1 MNWLREVRRRLRM
14 LMHGRQFDADLE
26 EEMQLHLELRQ
37 QEHLASGMTAD
48 SARAAARRRFG
59 NVTALREKSHMAWG
73 WEWFEHLARDIRH
86 SLRMLGKSR
95 GFTIVVVLTLALG
108 IGANT
113 AIFSVVYSAL
123 LRPLPYREPGKLFH
137 LGESRSQADNSTNG
151 AQASYPDY
159 LDWKHTAKSIQ
170 SFAAYSGDAFTLAA
184 NGEPKNTFAAQVT
197 PSFFST
203 LGVKPALGRDF
214 LDDEMQPDGPH
225 VTILTDG
232 FWRTE
237 FGADPNIIG
246 RVIHLDGKP
255 ATIVGVLP
263 RGFEF
268 ATANSAPLWVPIH
281 QTGDL
286 ITRRS
291 LHWLT
296 VVGRLAPG
304 VSPDQAHAEMQS
316 ISAQLSREYP
326 KENGSISFVMESL
339 MEQIVGKVR
348 PILLILLGAVGFV
361 LLITCANVANLLMTR
376 SIGRRKEFAVRSALG
391 ASRASLLSQLLTE
404 SLLLSFVGA
413 AIGLVGAHWGVNLLV
428 AAIPESQLQAMPY
441 LRNAGINLAVLLF
454 LSGVTVLTGVLF
466 GLAPG
471 LDASR
476 TSLNDVLKYASRGG
490 TSAGHARLRN
500 TLVIAEISISLV
512 LLVGAGLLLKS
523 LHALLGQDPG
533 FNLHNVLTFSV
544 NLPDYSYPV
553 EKTPP
558 YYSAAAVRFDH
569 EFTGRLRS
577 VPGILDVGQASGI
590 PATGGSGTI
599 RFVVE
604 GRPTAIGQED
614 ECQIIAVSTGYFSSL
629 KIPLSDGRFFSA
641 SDAHDAPSVVVVS
654 RAFVKAYFPGE
665 NPVGKRVRFT
675 FSAQNPF
682 LQIVGVAGDT
692 ASIDLAAS
700 PPAIIY
706 TPNDQGP
713 STFLSYMVRTAG
725 EPVAFVGAARAAL
738 QRMDS
743 QLSLIQPQSLEEVA
757 NQSPSV
763 FLRRYPSYIIGCFAA
778 LALILAVVGLY
789 GLISHRVLQRTREI
803 GIRVALGAQRRDI
816 MRMVLRQGIRATLA
830 GVGIGVVAGLALTR
844 LLSSLL
850 YGVTP
855 GDWLTFLS
863 VALLLLAV
871 AIAACSI
878 PARRAMRVEPIVA
891 LRYE

>member
-1 MNWLREVRRRLRM
+1 M
-14 LMHGRQFDADLE
+14 LGT
-26 EEMQLHLELRQ
+26 LRQ
-37 QEHLASGMTAD
+37 NLRYAV
-48 SARAAARRRFG
+48 RALW
-59 NVTALREKSHMAWG
+59 NSP
-73 WEWFEHLARDIRH
+73 
-86 SLRMLGKSR
+86 
-95 GFTIVVVLTLALG
+95 GFTLVVVLTLALG

-123 LRPLPYREPGKLFH
+123 LHPLPYRDPGKLFH
-137 LGESRSQADNSTNG
+137 LGESRSQSDNSANG

-159 LDWKHTAKSIQ
+159 LDWKRSAKSIQ
-170 SFAAYSGDAFTLAA
+170 SFAGYSGDAFTLSA

-214 LDDEMQPDGPH
+214 LDGEMREDGPP

-237 FGADPNIIG
+237 FGADPKVIG

-263 RGFEF
+263 RDFEF
-268 ATANSAPLWVPIH
+268 APARSVPLWVPIH
-281 QTGDL
+281 QSGDP

-291 LHWLT
+291 LRWLS
-296 VVGRLAPG
+296 VLGRLAPG
-304 VSPDQAHAEMQS
+304 ISPDQVRAEMQS
-316 ISAQLSREYP
+316 INAQLAHAYP
-326 KENGSISFVMESL
+326 KENSSTFFVMESL
-339 MEQIVGKVR
+339 TEQIVGKVR

-361 LLITCANVANLLMTR
+361 LLITCANVANLVMTR

-391 ASRASLLSQLLTE
+391 ASRASLFSQLLTE
-404 SLLLSFVGA
+404 SLLLSFIGA
-413 AIGLVGAHWGVNLLV
+413 AVGLLGAQWGVNLLV
-428 AAIPESQLQAMPY
+428 AAIPESQLQSMPY
-441 LRNAGINLAVLLF
+441 LRDTGMNLPVLLF
-454 LSGVTVLTGVLF
+454 LGGVTVLTGILF

-476 TSLNDVLKYASRGG
+476 TSLHDVLKDESRGG

-544 NLPDYSYPV
+544 NLPDSSYPSD
-553 EKTPP
+553 KTPP

-569 EFTGRLRS
+569 EFTQRLRS
-577 VPGILDVGQASGI
+577 LPGVLDVGQTSGI
-590 PATGGSGTI
+590 PASGGSGTI

-604 GRPTAIGQED
+604 GRPTATGQED
-614 ECQIIAVSTGYFSSL
+614 ECQIITVSTGYFSSL
-629 KIPLSDGRFFSA
+629 KIPLADGRFFNA
-641 SDAHDAPSVVVVS
+641 RDVQGAPDVVVVS
-654 RAFVKAYFPGE
+654 RAFAKAYFPGE
-665 NPVGKRVRFT
+665 NPVGKRIRFT
-675 FSAQNPF
+675 YSAQNPF
-682 LQIVGVAGDT
+682 LQIVGVAADT
-692 ASIDLAAS
+692 ASIDLAA
-700 PPAIIY
+700 PPPPIIY
-706 TPNDQGP
+706 APNDQGP
-713 STFLSYMVRTAG
+713 STYLSFMVRTGG
-725 EPVAFVGAARAAL
+725 EPDAFVGAARAAL
-738 QRMDS
+738 QEMDP
-743 QLSLIQPQSLEEVA
+743 QLPLIQPQSLEQIA

-763 FLRRYPSYIIGCFAA
+763 FLRRYPSYLIGSLAA
-778 LALILAVVGLY
+778 LALALAVVGLY
-789 GLISHRVLQRTREI
+789 GLISHMVLQRTREI

-816 MRMVLRQGIRATLA
+816 LRMVLRQGIRATVA
-830 GVGIGVVAGLALTR
+830 GVAIGVVAGLALTR
-844 LLSSLL
+844 LLRSLL

-863 VALLLLAV
+863 VAVLLLVV
-871 AIAACSI
+871 ALAACSI
-878 PARRAMRVEPIVA
+878 PARRATRVDPIVA

>member
-1 MNWLREVRRRLRM
+1 MGTLTQNLRYAVR
-14 LMHGRQFDADLE
+14 
-26 EEMQLHLELRQ
+26 
-37 QEHLASGMTAD
+37 
-48 SARAAARRRFG
+48 
-59 NVTALREKSHMAWG
+59 ALWNSP
-73 WEWFEHLARDIRH
+73 
-86 SLRMLGKSR
+86 
-95 GFTIVVVLTLALG
+95 GFTMVVVLTLALG

-123 LRPLPYREPGKLFH
+123 LHPLPYRDPGKLFH
-137 LGESRSQADNSTNG
+137 LGESRSQSDNSANG

-159 LDWKHTAKSIQ
+159 LDWKRAAKSIQ
-170 SFAAYSGDAFTLAA
+170 SFAAYSGDAFTLSA

-203 LGVKPALGRDF
+203 LGIKPALGRDF
-214 LDDEMQPDGPH
+214 LEGEMREDGPP
-225 VTILTDG
+225 VTILTDA

-237 FGADPNIIG
+237 FGADSKVIG

-263 RGFEF
+263 RDFEF
-268 ATANSAPLWVPIH
+268 APARSAPLWVPIH
-281 QTGDL
+281 QSGDP

-291 LHWLT
+291 LRWLS
-296 VVGRLAPG
+296 VFGRLAPG
-304 VSPDQAHAEMQS
+304 VSPDQARAEMQS
-316 ISAQLSREYP
+316 INAQLARAYP
-326 KENGSISFVMESL
+326 KENGSTFFVMESL
-339 MEQIVGKVR
+339 TEQIVGKVR

-361 LLITCANVANLLMTR
+361 LLITCANVANLVMTR

-391 ASRASLLSQLLTE
+391 ASRASLFSQLLTE
-404 SLLLSFVGA
+404 SLLLSFIGA
-413 AIGLVGAHWGVNLLV
+413 AVGLLGAQWGVNLLV
-428 AAIPESQLQAMPY
+428 AAIPESQLQSMPY
-441 LRNAGINLAVLLF
+441 LRDSGMNLPVLLF
-454 LSGVTVLTGVLF
+454 LGGVTVLTGILF

-476 TSLNDVLKYASRGG
+476 TSLNDVLKDESRGG

-544 NLPDYSYPV
+544 NLPDSSYPSD
-553 EKTPP
+553 KTPP

-569 EFTGRLRS
+569 DFTQRLRS
-577 VPGILDVGQASGI
+577 LPGVLDVGQTSGI
-590 PATGGSGTI
+590 PASGGSGTI

-604 GRPTAIGQED
+604 GRPTATGQED
-614 ECQIIAVSTGYFSSL
+614 ECQIITVSTGYFSSL
-629 KIPLSDGRFFSA
+629 KIPLADGRFFNA
-641 SDAHDAPSVVVVS
+641 RDVRGAPDVVVVS
-654 RAFVKAYFPGE
+654 RAFSKAYFPGE
-665 NPVGKRVRFT
+665 NPIGKRIRFT
-675 FSAQNPF
+675 YSAQNPF
-682 LQIVGVAGDT
+682 LQIVGVAADT
-692 ASIDLAAS
+692 ASIDLAA
-700 PPAIIY
+700 PPPPIIY

-713 STFLSYMVRTAG
+713 STYLSYMVRTAG
-725 EPVAFVGAARAAL
+725 EPDAFVGAARAAL
-738 QRMDS
+738 QEMDP
-743 QLSLIQPQSLEEVA
+743 QLPLIQPQSLEQIA

-763 FLRRYPSYIIGCFAA
+763 FLRRYPSYLIGSLAA

-789 GLISHRVLQRTREI
+789 GLISHLVLQRTREI

-816 MRMVLRQGIRATLA
+816 MRMVLRQGLRATVA
-830 GVGIGVVAGLALTR
+830 GVTIGVVAGLALTR
-844 LLSSLL
+844 LLRSLL

-863 VALLLLAV
+863 VALLLLVV
-871 AIAACSI
+871 ALAACSI
-878 PARRAMRVEPIVA
+878 PARRATRVDPIVA

>member
-1 MNWLREVRRRLRM
+1 MDKLAQNLRYAIRTQRNNP
-14 LMHGRQFDADLE
+14 GF
-26 EEMQLHLELRQ
+26 
-37 QEHLASGMTAD
+37 
-48 SARAAARRRFG
+48 
-59 NVTALREKSHMAWG
+59 AL
-73 WEWFEHLARDIRH
+73 
-86 SLRMLGKSR
+86 
-95 GFTIVVVLTLALG
+95 VVVLTLALG

-137 LGESRSQADNSTNG
+137 LGESRNQYDNSTDG

-159 LDWKHTAKSIQ
+159 LDWKRTAKSVQ

-214 LDDEMQPDGPH
+214 LEGELQSDGPH
-225 VTILTDG
+225 VTILTNA

-237 FGADPNIIG
+237 FGAEPNIIG

-255 ATIVGVLP
+255 VTIVGVLP
-263 RGFEF
+263 RDFEF
-268 ATANSAPLWVPIH
+268 APANSAPLWVPIH
-281 QTGDL
+281 QSGDA

-291 LHWLT
+291 LRWLS
-296 VVGRLAPG
+296 VFGRLAPG
-304 VSPDQAHAEMQS
+304 VSPEQVRAEMQG
-316 ISAQLSREYP
+316 INAQLAREYP
-326 KENGSISFVMESL
+326 KENSATFFVMESL
-339 MEQIVGKVR
+339 REKIVGKVR

-391 ASRASLLSQLLTE
+391 ASRARLLSQLLTE
-404 SLLLSFVGA
+404 SLLLSFIGA
-413 AIGLVGAHWGVNLLV
+413 GIGLLGAHWGVNLLM
-428 AAIPESQLQAMPY
+428 AAIPETQLQAMPY
-441 LRNAGINLAVLLF
+441 LRNAGINLPVLVF
-454 LSGVTVLTGVLF
+454 LCGVTVLTGVLF

-471 LDASR
+471 LEASR
-476 TSLNDVLKYASRGG
+476 TSLNEVLKDESRGG

-544 NLPDYSYPV
+544 NLPDSSYPSD
-553 EKTPP
+553 KTPP

-569 EFTGRLRS
+569 EFTQRLRS
-577 VPGILDVGQASGI
+577 LPGVLDVGQTSAI
-590 PATGGSGTI
+590 PVSGGSGTI

-604 GRPTAIGQED
+604 GRPTALGQED
-614 ECQIIAVSTGYFSSL
+614 ECQIITVSTGYFSSL
-629 KIPLSDGRFFSA
+629 KIPLVDGRFFTANDSQ
-641 SDAHDAPSVVVVS
+641 DAPGTVVVS
-654 RAFVKAYFPGE
+654 RAFVKAYLPRE
-665 NPVGKRVRFT
+665 NPIGKRIRFT
-675 FSAQNPF
+675 YEAKNPF
-682 LQIVGVAGDT
+682 LQIVGVAADT
-692 ASIDLAAS
+692 ASIDLAA
-700 PPAIIY
+700 PPPSIIY

-725 EPVAFVGAARAAL
+725 QPVAFVGAARAAL
-738 QRMDS
+738 QEMDS
-743 QLSLIQPQSLEEVA
+743 QLPMIQPLSLKEVA
-757 NQSPSV
+757 DQSPSV
-763 FLRRYPSYIIGCFAA
+763 FLRRYPSYLIGCFAA
-778 LALILAVVGLY
+778 LALILAIVGLY
-789 GLISHRVLQRTREI
+789 GLISHLVLQRTREI

-830 GVGIGVVAGLALTR
+830 GVAIGVIAGLALTR

-863 VALLLLAV
+863 VTLLLVVVSL
-871 AIAACSI
+871 AACAI
-878 PARRAMRVEPIVA
+878 PARRAMRVDPIVA